1 MGALKTFFRTAP
13 VACIFPNAPAFCRS
27 PAINPIMPQ
36 ENICQGVQ
44 GPCPKMKL
52 LTNPVSAP
60 VKNPLSGPKTTPVMM
75 TMALTGLKFGRGTMA
90 NTVLPTTPRAAITA
104 MGTMSLAWGFLPKIR
119 KKGTKETMRKNSAS
133 ATSEFMITM
142 STQVRSSPNLS
153 GGR

>member
-1 MGALKTFFRTAP
+1 
-13 VACIFPNAPAFCRS
+13 
-27 PAINPIMPQ
+27 
-36 ENICQGVQ
+36 
-44 GPCPKMKL
+44 
-52 LTNPVSAP
+52 
-60 VKNPLSGPKTTPVMM
+60 
-75 TMALTGLKFGRGTMA
+75 MA

-119 KKGTKETMRKNSAS
+119 KKGTKDTMRKNSAS